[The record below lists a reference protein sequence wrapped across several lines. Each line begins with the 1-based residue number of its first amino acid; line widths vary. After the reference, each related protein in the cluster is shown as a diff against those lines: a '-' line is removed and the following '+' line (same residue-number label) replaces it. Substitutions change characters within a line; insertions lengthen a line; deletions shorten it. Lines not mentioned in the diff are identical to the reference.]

1 MDASSCLLS
10 LSSSPL
16 LYKWASKSPTKS
28 IGSVGSPNF
37 VLRQLAFV
45 PAGFRHLF
53 NFGELTLLDGHGGEG
68 AVEIA
73 GLLVGEGR
81 LLNVDLGAVDLGIGV
96 GGHGWLK
103 RYKSSWVAGLEKM
116 KRDCVRPACVASI
129 GLHVAPGLANVL

>member
-81 LLNVDLGAVDLGIGV
+81 LLDVDLGAVDLGIGV

-103 RYKSSWVAGLEKM
+103 RYESSWLG
-116 KRDCVRPACVASI
+116 
-129 GLHVAPGLANVL
+129 